1 MFVIAVTIYILI
13 CLFLILAVL
22 LQQGKGASMGIL
34 SGAGQSWF
42 GPTGGKTF
50 LMKMTVAMAIAFLL
64 SSILIT
70 VLSSRRALMA
80 PPPQAAAEQ
89 PAAPPSQQ

>member
-1 MFVIAVTIYILI
+1 MFALLTGIYIVI
-13 CLFLILAVL
+13 CLVLILAVL

-42 GPTGGKTF
+42 GPSGGKTF
-50 LMKMTVAMAIAFLL
+50 LMKMTVVMAMAFLL

-70 VLSSRRALMA
+70 ILSSRRTLMA

-89 PAAPPSQQ
+89 PVAPPSQQ

>member
-1 MFVIAVTIYILI
+1 MFGVIVVIYIFI

-22 LQQGKGASMGIL
+22 LQQGKGAGMGLL

-50 LMKMTVAMAIAFLL
+50 LMKITVAMAIAFLL
-64 SSILIT
+64 CSVLLTI
-70 VLSSRRALMA
+70 LSSRRALMT
-80 PPPQAAAEQ
+80 PI
-89 PAAPPSQQ
+89 AAPSEQLPVAPQK